1 MIRTFRKTKSVRGE
15 LTFSGD
21 KSISHRAVFFSS
33 MAEGKSLIKNVSL
46 SEDVKSTQRVF
57 SELGVE
63 FFNEKSDLVVVGRG
77 KKNFH
82 KPEKL
87 LDCGNSGTTA
97 RLISGLLITQNFP
110 STLIGDESLS
120 KRPMQRVI
128 EPLKMMGGNIESA
141 NSTLPLRIYP
151 SNSIKPIEYNLSVAS
166 AQVKSAILIAG
177 LHLEDETIVIEKI
190 PTRDHTERML
200 ELPVQELDE
209 KKIISSSEK
218 YYPFA
223 KEYFIPGD
231 VSSSAF
237 FIVLSLLTK
246 NSELLIK
253 NVSLNPT
260 RTGFIELLKRMNAS
274 IEVENL
280 KHSSNEPFGDLI
292 IKSSFLKN
300 VSIPET
306 IIPNIIDEIPILAIA
321 GIFGE
326 GDFEIRNCKELRY
339 KESDRIKAICSNLK
353 LAGLDVEE
361 FDDGFRVNGEIKN
374 KSVIFDSYND
384 HRIAMAFSIL
394 AMLIGNDASVSNT
407 ECVAVSNPEF
417 YNQIEIVTG

>member
-33 MAEGKSLIKNVSL
+33 MAEGKSLIKNISL

-57 SELGVE
+57 SELGVQ
-63 FFNEKSDLVVVGRG
+63 FFNEKSDLIVIGKG
-77 KKNFH
+77 KKNFF
-82 KPEKL
+82 KPENL
-87 LDCGNSGTTA
+87 LYCGNSGTTA

-110 STLIGDESLS
+110 STLTGDESLS
-120 KRPMQRVI
+120 KRPMQRII

-151 SNSIKPIEYNLSVAS
+151 SNSIKPIEYNLPVAS
-166 AQVKSAILIAG
+166 AQVKSAVLIAG
-177 LHLEDETIVIEKI
+177 LHLEDETKVIEKI

-218 YYPFA
+218 YYPSA

-260 RTGFIELLKRMNAS
+260 RTGFIELLKKMNAS

-300 VSIPET
+300 VPIPET

-321 GIFGE
+321 GIFAE

-339 KESDRIKAICSNLK
+339 KESDRIKALCSNLK

-394 AMLIGNDASVSNT
+394 AMLMGNDASVSNT

>member
-33 MAEGKSLIKNVSL
+33 MAEGKSLIKNISL
-46 SEDVKSTQRVF
+46 SEDVKSTQGVF
-57 SELGVE
+57 SELGVQ
-63 FFNEKSDLVVVGRG
+63 FFNEKSDLIVIG
-77 KKNFH
+77 KGKENFF
-82 KPEKL
+82 KPENL
-87 LDCGNSGTTA
+87 LYCGNSGTTA

-110 STLIGDESLS
+110 STLTGDESLS
-120 KRPMQRVI
+120 TRPMQRII

-151 SNSIKPIEYNLSVAS
+151 SNSIKPIEYNLPVAS
-166 AQVKSAILIAG
+166 AQVKSAVLIAG
-177 LHLEDETIVIEKI
+177 LHLEAETNVIEKI

-218 YYPFA
+218 YYPSA

-353 LAGLDVEE
+353 LTGLDVEE